1 MGLLEDIALLGAD
14 TDDGSTRFMGNT
26 ALYERMLKKLP
37 EVIKDNPV
45 QPFVRS
51 GDLETAL
58 SNAHTLK
65 GVTGNLSLTP
75 LYNSYVDV
83 VGLLRSGN
91 SEKAEKKLESA
102 LEIQQRFVECIK
114 KYD

>member
-1 MGLLEDIALLGAD
+1 MGLIEDIALIGAD
-14 TDDGSTRFMGNT
+14 TVDGLTRFMDNS

-37 EVIKDNPV
+37 QVIEDNPV
-45 QPFVRS
+45 MPFVRS

-65 GVTGNLSLTP
+65 GVVGNLSLTP
-75 LYNSYVDV
+75 LYNNYTEAVN
-83 VGLLRSGN
+83 LFRSG
-91 SEKAEKKLESA
+91 ETAKAEELLEST
-102 LEIQQRFVECIK
+102 LEIQRQFVECIK